1 MNVREAVIVSA
12 VRTAGGKAP
21 RGTLRDTRPEF
32 LGKLCMEEAIKRCG
46 PNFKAEMIDDVIWGA
61 ATPEQACGMNTA
73 RITALYAGIPESVPA
88 VTVNRFC
95 SSGSQAIAFGAEAI
109 ISGRCDIVMT
119 GGIEHMSMI
128 AMGGVTRPNPDLVL
142 DPEVSK
148 VYTSMGQT
156 AENVA
161 SRYNVSREEQDAF
174 AVASHKKASA
184 AEKAGK
190 FKDETVPVPVKTTTL
205 NAAGKPVTK
214 EILYDYEEGI
224 RHNATIEA
232 MAKLKPAFVP
242 GGTVT
247 AANSS
252 QTTDGAAAVMLMEK
266 QKALELGL
274 KPRLKFVCFAVA
286 GCGPDE
292 MGVGPV
298 YAVPKALA
306 KAGLKLEDIG
316 LIEINEAFASQSIYC
331 CRELGINMDI
341 VNVNGGAVAMGH
353 PMGATGAKLTATLMY
368 EMERR
373 NVKYGMVTMC
383 IGGGQGAATIFEL
396 C

>member
-1 MNVREAVIVSA
+1 VREAVIVSA

-32 LGKLCMEEAIKRCG
+32 LGKLCMEEAIRRCG

-61 ATPEQACGMNTA
+61 ATPEQSCGMNTA
-73 RITALYAGIPESVPA
+73 RITALYAGIPITVPA
-88 VTVNRFC
+88 TTVNRFC
-95 SSGSQAIAFGAEAI
+95 SSGSQAIAFAAEGI
-109 ISGRCDIVMT
+109 IANRCDIVLA
-119 GGIEHMSMI
+119 GGIEHMSMV

-161 SRYNVSREEQDAF
+161 SRYGISREDQDLF
-174 AVASHKKASA
+174 GYNSMKKASA
-184 AEKAGK
+184 AERAGK
-190 FKDETVPVPVKTTTL
+190 FKDEIVPVPVKITTL
-205 NAAGKPVTK
+205 GPDGKPVTK

-224 RHNATIEA
+224 RHDVSLEG
-232 MAKLKPAFVP
+232 MAKLRPAFVP

-252 QTTDGAAAVMLMEK
+252 QTTDGSAAVIVMEK
-266 QKALELGL
+266 QKALELGI
-274 KPRLKFVCFAVA
+274 KPRLKFVGFAVA

-292 MGVGPV
+292 MGIGPV
-298 YAVPKALA
+298 FAIPKVL
-306 KAGLKLEDIG
+306 KRTGLELKDIG
-316 LIEINEAFASQSIYC
+316 LIELNEAFASQSLYC
-331 CRELGINMDI
+331 IREAGLNPDI
-341 VNVNGGAVAMGH
+341 VNVNGGAIALGH

-373 NVKYGMVTMC
+373 DVKYGMVTMC

-396 C
+396 IK

>member
-1 MNVREAVIVSA
+1 VREAVIVSA

-32 LGKLCMEEAIKRCG
+32 LGKLCMEEAIRRCG

-61 ATPEQACGMNTA
+61 ATPEQSCGMNTA
-73 RITALYAGIPESVPA
+73 RITALYAGIPITVPA
-88 VTVNRFC
+88 TTVNRFC
-95 SSGSQAIAFGAEAI
+95 SSGSQAIAFAAEGI
-109 ISGRCDIVMT
+109 IANRCDIVLA
-119 GGIEHMSMI
+119 GGIEHMSMV

-161 SRYNVSREEQDAF
+161 SRYNITREQQDEF
-174 AVASHKKASA
+174 GYNSMMKASA
-184 AEKAGK
+184 AQKAGK
-190 FKDETVPVPVKTTTL
+190 FKDEIVPVPVKITTL
-205 NAAGKPVTK
+205 GPDGKPVTK

-224 RHNATIEA
+224 RHDVTLEG
-232 MAKLKPAFVP
+232 MAKLRPAFVP

-252 QTTDGAAAVMLMEK
+252 QTTDGSAAVMVMEK
-266 QKALELGL
+266 QKALELGI
-274 KPRLKFVCFAVA
+274 KPRLKFVGFAVA

-292 MGVGPV
+292 MGIGPV
-298 YAVPKALA
+298 FAIPKVL
-306 KAGLKLEDIG
+306 KRTGLELKDIG
-316 LIEINEAFASQSIYC
+316 LIELNEAFASQSLYC
-331 CRELGINMDI
+331 IRELGINPDI
-341 VNVNGGAVAMGH
+341 VNVNGGAIALGH

-373 NVKYGMVTMC
+373 DVKYGMVTMC

-396 C
+396 LK

>member
-1 MNVREAVIVSA
+1 VREAVIVSA
-12 VRTAGGKAP
+12 VRTPGGKAP

-46 PNFKAEMIDDVIWGA
+46 PNFDAAMIDDVIWGA

-73 RITALYAGIPESVPA
+73 RITARYAGIPESVPA

-109 ISGRCDIVMT
+109 MANRCDVVLT

-128 AMGGVTRPNPDLVL
+128 AMGGVTRPNPDLVM

-161 SRYNVSREEQDAF
+161 KRYNISREDQDLF
-174 AVASHKKASA
+174 GYNSMKKAA
-184 AEKAGK
+184 AAMQGGK
-190 FKDETVPVPVKTTTL
+190 FKDELVPVPVKITTL
-205 NAAGKPVTK
+205 GPDGKPVTK

-224 RHNATIEA
+224 RYDVTLEG

-252 QTTDGAAAVMLMEK
+252 QTTDGAAAVMLMSAD
-266 QKALELGL
+266 KAKELGI
-274 KPRLKFVCFAVA
+274 KPRLKFVGFAVA
-286 GCGPDE
+286 GCDPAE
-292 MGVGPV
+292 MGIGPV
-298 YAVPKALA
+298 FAVPKVL
-306 KAGLKLEDIG
+306 KRTGLELKDIG
-316 LIEINEAFASQSIYC
+316 LIELNEAFASQSLYC
-331 CRELGINMDI
+331 IRELGLNPDI
-341 VNVNGGAVAMGH
+341 VNVNGGAIALGH

-373 NVKYGMVTMC
+373 QVKYGMVTMC
-383 IGGGQGAATIFEL
+383 IGGGQGAASIFEL
-396 C
+396 IK

>member
-1 MNVREAVIVSA
+1 MREAVIVSA

-32 LGKLCMEEAIKRCG
+32 LGKLCMEEAIRRCG
-46 PNFKAEMIDDVIWGA
+46 PNFDAGMIDDVIWGA

-73 RITALYAGIPESVPA
+73 RITSRYAGIPESVPA

-95 SSGSQAIAFGAEAI
+95 SSGSQAIAFAAEGI
-109 ISGRCDIVMT
+109 IANRADIILA

-128 AMGGVTRPNPDLVL
+128 AMGGVTRPNPDLVM

-161 SRYNVSREEQDAF
+161 SRYGITREQQDEF
-174 AVASHKKASA
+174 AVTSHLRCSA

-190 FKDETVPVPVKTTTL
+190 FKEETVPVPVKITTL
-205 NAAGKPVTK
+205 GPDGKPVTQ
-214 EILYDYEEGI
+214 EIMYDYEEGI
-224 RHNATIEA
+224 RHNASLEA
-232 MAKLKPAFVP
+232 MAKLRPAFVP

-252 QTTDGAAAVMLMEK
+252 QTTDGAAAVMVMEK
-266 QKALELGL
+266 ETALKLGI
-274 KPRLKFVCFAVA
+274 KPRLKFVGFAVA

-292 MGVGPV
+292 MGIGPV
-298 YAVPKALA
+298 FAIPKVL
-306 KAGLKLEDIG
+306 KRTGLELKDIG
-316 LIEINEAFASQSIYC
+316 LIELNEAFASQSLYC
-331 CRELGINMDI
+331 IRELGLDREI
-341 VNVNGGAVAMGH
+341 VNVNGGAIAMGH

-373 NVKYGMVTMC
+373 DVKYGMVTMC

-396 C
+396 VK

>member
-1 MNVREAVIVSA
+1 MREAVIVSA

-32 LGKLCMEEAIKRCG
+32 LGKLCMEEAIRRCG
-46 PNFKAEMIDDVIWGA
+46 PNFKPEMIDDVIWGA
-61 ATPEQACGMNTA
+61 ATPEQSCGMNTA
-73 RITALYAGIPESVPA
+73 RITSRYAGIPEEVPA

-95 SSGSQAIAFGAEAI
+95 SSGSQAIAFAAEGI
-109 ISGRCDIVMT
+109 IANRCDIVLA
-119 GGIEHMSMI
+119 GGIEHMSMV
-128 AMGGVTRPNPDLVL
+128 AMGGVTRPNPVLVL

-161 SRYNVSREEQDAF
+161 SRYNISREDQDLF
-174 AVASHKKASA
+174 GYNSMMKASA

-190 FKDETVPVPVKTTTL
+190 FKDEIVPVPVKITTL
-205 NAAGKPVTK
+205 GPDGKPVTK

-224 RHNATIEA
+224 RHDVTLEG
-232 MAKLKPAFVP
+232 MAKLRPAFVP

-252 QTTDGAAAVMLMEK
+252 QTTDGSAAVMVMEK
-266 QKALELGL
+266 QKALELGI
-274 KPRLKFVCFAVA
+274 KPRLRFVGFAVA

-292 MGVGPV
+292 MGIGPV
-298 YAVPKALA
+298 FAVPKAL
-306 KAGLKLEDIG
+306 KRAGLTLKDIG
-316 LIEINEAFASQSIYC
+316 LVEINEAFASQSLYC
-331 CRELGINMDI
+331 VRELGIDPEI
-341 VNVNGGAVAMGH
+341 VNVNGGAIAMGH

-373 NVKYGMVTMC
+373 DVKYGMVTMC
-383 IGGGQGAATIFEL
+383 IGGGQGACTIFEL
-396 C
+396 IP

>member
-1 MNVREAVIVSA
+1 MREAVIVSA
-12 VRTAGGKAP
+12 VRTPGGKAP

-32 LGKLCMEEAIKRCG
+32 LGKLAIEEAIKRCG
-46 PNFKAEMIDDVIWGA
+46 PNFKAEMIDDVIWGC
-61 ATPEQACGMNTA
+61 ATPEQSCGMNTA
-73 RITALYAGIPESVPA
+73 RITARYAGVPESVPA

-95 SSGSQAIAFGAEAI
+95 SSGSQAIAFAAEGI
-109 ISGRCDIVMT
+109 ISGRCDVVLA

-128 AMGGVTRPNPDLVL
+128 AMGGVTRPNPDLIL

-161 SRYNVSREEQDAF
+161 SRYNVTREEQEAF
-174 AVASHKKASA
+174 AVASHLKCSA

-190 FKDETVPVPVKTTTL
+190 FKDEIVPVPVKITTL
-205 NAAGKPVTK
+205 NGAGKPVTK

-224 RHNATIEA
+224 RHDASIEGL
-232 MAKLKPAFVP
+232 AKLKPAFVP

-252 QTTDGAAAVMLMEK
+252 QTTDGAAAVMLMSKE
-266 QKALELGL
+266 KALELGL

-292 MGVGPV
+292 MGIGPV
-298 YAVPKALA
+298 FAIPLALK
-306 KAGLKLEDIG
+306 KAGLTLDDIG

-331 CRELGINMDI
+331 CRELGIDMNK
-341 VNVNGGAVAMGH
+341 VNVNGGAIAMGH

-383 IGGGQGAATIFEL
+383 IGGGQGAASIFEL
-396 C
+396 CD

>member
-1 MNVREAVIVSA
+1 MREAVIVSA

-32 LGKLCMEEAIKRCG
+32 LGKLCMEEAMRRCG
-46 PNFKAEMIDDVIWGA
+46 PNFKPEMIDDVIWGA
-61 ATPEQACGMNTA
+61 ATPEQAAGMNTA
-73 RITALYAGIPESVPA
+73 RITSRYAGIPEEVPA

-95 SSGSQAIAFGAEAI
+95 SSGSQAIAFGAEGI
-109 ISGRCDIVMT
+109 IANRCDIVLA

-128 AMGGVTRPNPDLVL
+128 AMGGITRPNPELVL

-161 SRYNVSREEQDAF
+161 SRYNVTREQQDVF
-174 AVASHKKASA
+174 GYNSMKKAA
-184 AEKAGK
+184 AAMQGGR
-190 FKDETVPVPVKTTTL
+190 FKDEIVPVPVKITTL
-205 NAAGKPVTK
+205 GPDGKPVTK

-224 RHNATIEA
+224 RYDVSLEGLAR
-232 MAKLKPAFVP
+232 LRPAFVP

-247 AANSS
+247 AGNAS
-252 QTTDGAAAVMLMEK
+252 QTTDGAAAVMVMEK
-266 QKALELGL
+266 QKALELGI
-274 KPRLKFVCFAVA
+274 KPRLKFVGFAVA

-298 YAVPKALA
+298 YAVPKVL
-306 KAGLKLEDIG
+306 KRTGLELKDIG
-316 LIEINEAFASQSIYC
+316 LIELNEAFASQSLYC
-331 CRELGINMDI
+331 IRELGLNQDI
-341 VNVNGGAVAMGH
+341 VNVNGGAVALGH

-373 NVKYGMVTMC
+373 QVKYGMVTMC

-396 C
+396 IK